1 MTFCTVFLGVGGRCF
16 SLPAT
21 CFITLP
27 CIVST
32 VLELCAHTRFQVFND
47 SIYFSKYHCMLL
59 KKTLTLTWV
68 QITKVTTHFCLRERP
83 HDVLCARVFA
93 AFSGVNTPENP
104 TLQRIRA
111 CCAHTIR
118 RVAAPL
124 SFPLGHLFWLV
135 SRCACQEE
143 EFWLTGFSSGWF
155 LGLAWCVA
163 QLVLQCLR
171 MHHVVCW
178 TVMQHLNWQLCSFN

>member
-1 MTFCTVFLGVGGRCF
+1 MAWHFVQFFWGRGVGGRCF

-68 QITKVTTHFCLRERP
+68 QITKVTTHFCLGERP

-93 AFSGVNTPENP
+93 VFSGVNTPENK
-104 TLQRIRA
+104 L
-111 CCAHTIR
+111 C
-118 RVAAPL
+118 
-124 SFPLGHLFWLV
+124 
-135 SRCACQEE
+135 
-143 EFWLTGFSSGWF
+143 GFSGVLAPEDTANASCGRSLKLPFGSSVLASFKMCMPGRGIVTNWF
-155 LGLAWCVA
+155 
-163 QLVLQCLR
+163 
-171 MHHVVCW
+171 
-178 TVMQHLNWQLCSFN
+178 